1 MSNFKSQIKE
11 AFGNLKQVFVRYPMA
26 CVSAALFSA
35 CLCVFVYYVGIV
47 YNIDSLFISEGVFY
61 SVMWGSLFSVLLCF
75 TAELFC
81 HLRKV
86 RTLYRVLWNA
96 GAVLAAAAG
105 GWLLHAQ
112 FSSGFFELYVF
123 VLLFVALT
131 LMVAVPTLGQRNSNM
146 TWNYHIRLLFAIVAV
161 AIVAPIT
168 LCGVDA
174 ILASIKFLFN
184 VTVQT
189 AIVISIGVVFGFLCP
204 CCAMAL
210 MPIDREAY
218 DRPLIY
224 NKFMKVVIQYILLPL
239 VCIEAVVL
247 YIFTLTI
254 LINWELPQGN
264 VAYLVFSYAIAGT
277 FVWYLLRPVFRSEPP
292 SKLRFLEK
300 GYFISLLPLLVLLF
314 VGIFR
319 RLHDYSLTSA
329 RYIVLAGACWL
340 TVASVLM
347 LVKKDRNVTPL
358 LMSLPAI
365 ALLLLIGPWSI
376 ISLPEKVQMNRF
388 EKIATEYHLLENGKI
403 VTPKEPLTREQN
415 IQLSRSFD
423 FFHTQDQYMCD
434 VAERYFGISHAEA
447 DSIYQE
453 GNTFLSYLLRN
464 DLFAK
469 MKAVYI
475 PDYRDTDHEPTKQ
488 STYYDFYGKNENWL
502 YNISDYDYTFCCNQQ
517 PWAEDRI
524 YNYQSG
530 ETKILVNIL
539 EKDIRFRINGK
550 DFTINVIDSLQ
561 LNPYLEVEIAQEDI
575 FSHNHYTLPAT
586 RIEHEESNFKFAMEI
601 NNIGIEKDTLGK
613 LKIEDVRF
621 NGFMKVR

>member
-123 VLLFVALT
+123 VLLFVVLT
-131 LMVAVPTLGQRNSNM
+131 LMVAVPTLGQCNSNM

-161 AIVAPIT
+161 AIVALIT
-168 LCGVDA
+168 LCGVIA

-184 VTVQT
+184 VTIQI
-189 AIVISIGVVFGFLCP
+189 AIIISVGVVFGFLCP

-319 RLHDYSLTSA
+319 RIHDYSLTSA
-329 RYIVLAGACWL
+329 RYLVFIGACWL
-340 TVASVLM
+340 TVVSVLM
-347 LVKKDRNVTPL
+347 LFKKDRNVTPL

-376 ISLPEKVQMNRF
+376 ISLPEKVQMHRF

-475 PDYRDTDHEPTKQ
+475 PVYYRRTDDKLEKTNY
-488 STYYDFYGKNENWL
+488 YYDFYDAKGNRL
-502 YNISDYDYTFCCNQQ
+502 YNVSDYDYTFCCTHRR
-517 PWAEDRI
+517 WADDDEV
-524 YNYQSG
+524 YSYQSG
-530 ETKILVNIL
+530 KTKIKVNAL
-539 EKDIRFRINGK
+539 EKELRFNINGK
-550 DFTINVIDSLQ
+550 DFTINAIDSLK
-561 LNPYLEVEIAQEDI
+561 LGTYLETDQEDGYN
-575 FSHNHYTLPAT
+575 HHYTLPVT
-586 RIEHEESNFKFAMEI
+586 RIEHEETNFKFAMEV
-601 NNIGIEKDTLGK
+601 NDIGIEKDTLGG
-613 LKIEDVRF
+613 LKIEDVSF
-621 NGFMKVR
+621 NGFVKVR

>member
-35 CLCVFVYYVGIV
+35 CLCVFFYYFGPIQG
-47 YNIDSLFISEGVFY
+47 IDSSFIPEGVIF
-61 SVMWGSLFSVLLCF
+61 SMLSGSFFSVLLCF
-75 TAELFC
+75 SAELFC

-86 RTLYRVLWNA
+86 RTLYRVLCNA

-105 GWLLHAQ
+105 GWLLYAQ
-112 FSSGFFELYVF
+112 FHSSFFELYVF
-123 VLLFVALT
+123 VLLFVVLT
-131 LMVAVPTLGQRNSNM
+131 LMVAVPTLGQCNSNM

-161 AIVAPIT
+161 AIVALIT
-168 LCGVDA
+168 LCGVIA

-184 VTVQT
+184 VTIQI
-189 AIVISIGVVFGFLCP
+189 AIIISVGVVFGFLCP

-247 YIFTLTI
+247 YLFALTI
-254 LINWELPQGN
+254 LIEWNLPQGS

-292 SKLRFLEK
+292 SKLRFLER

-319 RLHDYSLTSA
+319 RIHDYSLTPA

-347 LVKKDRNVTPL
+347 LVKRDRNVTPL
-358 LMSLPAI
+358 LLSLPAI
-365 ALLLLIGPWSI
+365 ALLLLIGPWSLF
-376 ISLPEKVQMNRF
+376 SLPERVQLHRF
-388 EKIATEYHLLENGKI
+388 EKIATEYHLMENDKI
-403 VTPKEPLTREQN
+403 VTPEEPLTREQN

-423 FFHTQDQYMCD
+423 FFYTHDQYMYD
-434 VAERYFGISHAEA
+434 VAERYFDISRAEV
-447 DSIYQE
+447 DSICLKE
-453 GNTFLSYLLRN
+453 NTFWSYLLRD
-464 DLFAK
+464 DLFSK

-475 PDYRDTDHEPTKQ
+475 PDGYRDIDDEPKKQ
-488 STYYDFYGKNENWL
+488 STYYDFDEKNENRL
-502 YNISDYDYTFCCNQQ
+502 YNISDYDYTFCCAHRS
-517 PWAEDRI
+517 WAEDDRI
-524 YNYQSG
+524 YSYQSE

-539 EKDIRFRINGK
+539 KKNIRFRINGK
-550 DFTINVIDSLQ
+550 DFTINAIDSLK
-561 LNPYLEVEIAQEDI
+561 LAPYLELETDQEGI
-575 FSHNHYTLPAT
+575 YPHYTLPAT
-586 RIEHEESNFKFAMEI
+586 RIEHEETNFKFAMEI
-601 NNIGIEKDTLGK
+601 NNIGIEKDTLGG
-613 LKIEDVRF
+613 LKIEDVSF
-621 NGFMKVR
+621 NGFVKVK

>member
-11 AFGNLKQVFVRYPMA
+11 AFGTLKQVFVRYPMA

-35 CLCVFVYYVGIV
+35 CLSVFIYYFGTLL
-47 YNIDSLFISEGVFY
+47 YRIDSLFISEGVFY
-61 SVMWGSLFSVLLCF
+61 SVLWGSLFSTLLCF

-96 GAVLAAAAG
+96 GAVWAAAAG

-112 FSSGFFELYVF
+112 FDSGFFELYVF
-123 VLLFVALT
+123 VLLFVVLT

-146 TWNYHIRLLFAIVAV
+146 TWNYHIRLLFAIVVV

-168 LCGVDA
+168 LCGVIA

-184 VTVQT
+184 VTIQT
-189 AIVISIGVVFGFLCP
+189 AITISVGVVLSFLCP

-319 RLHDYSLTSA
+319 RLHDYSLTSS
-329 RYIVLAGACWL
+329 RYIVLVGACWL
-340 TVASVLM
+340 TVVSVLM
-347 LVKKDRNVTPL
+347 LLKKDRNVTPL

-365 ALLLLIGPWSI
+365 ALLLLIGPWSLF
-376 ISLPEKVQMNRF
+376 SLPEKVQMHRF

-403 VTPKEPLTREQN
+403 VTPEKPLTREQN

-423 FFHTQDQYMCD
+423 FFDTHDQYMYD
-434 VAERYFGISHAEA
+434 VAERYFDISHAEA
-447 DSIYQE
+447 DSICLE
-453 GNTFLSYLLRN
+453 ENIFLSYVLRD

-475 PDYRDTDHEPTKQ
+475 PDYRGTDCEPKKQ
-488 STYYDFYGKNENWL
+488 SIFYTFTDKNGDRL
-502 YNISDYDYTFCCNQQ
+502 YNISDYDYTF
-517 PWAEDRI
+517 
-524 YNYQSG
+524 YQSRAELHEIYSDQSG
-530 ETKILVNIL
+530 KNKIMSNVL

-561 LNPYLEVEIAQEDI
+561 LTPYLELGTGQEDR
-575 FSHNHYTLPAT
+575 FPHYMLPAT
-586 RIEHEESNFKFAMEI
+586 RIEHEETNFKFAMEI
-601 NNIGIEKDTLGK
+601 NQIEIEKDTLGIV
-613 LKIEDVRF
+613 KIEYVSF
-621 NGFMKVR
+621 NGFLKVK

>member
-1 MSNFKSQIKE
+1 
-11 AFGNLKQVFVRYPMA
+11 
-26 CVSAALFSA
+26 
-35 CLCVFVYYVGIV
+35 
-47 YNIDSLFISEGVFY
+47 
-61 SVMWGSLFSVLLCF
+61 
-75 TAELFC
+75 
-81 HLRKV
+81 
-86 RTLYRVLWNA
+86 
-96 GAVLAAAAG
+96 
-105 GWLLHAQ
+105 
-112 FSSGFFELYVF
+112 
-123 VLLFVALT
+123 
-131 LMVAVPTLGQRNSNM
+131 
-146 TWNYHIRLLFAIVAV
+146 
-161 AIVAPIT
+161 
-168 LCGVDA
+168 
-174 ILASIKFLFN
+174 
-184 VTVQT
+184 
-189 AIVISIGVVFGFLCP
+189 
-204 CCAMAL
+204 
-210 MPIDREAY
+210 
-218 DRPLIY
+218 
-224 NKFMKVVIQYILLPL
+224 
-239 VCIEAVVL
+239 
-247 YIFTLTI
+247 
-254 LINWELPQGN
+254 
-264 VAYLVFSYAIAGT
+264 
-277 FVWYLLRPVFRSEPP
+277 
-292 SKLRFLEK
+292 LEK

-319 RLHDYSLTSA
+319 RLHDYSLTSS
-329 RYIVLAGACWL
+329 RYIVLVGACWL

-376 ISLPEKVQMNRF
+376 FSLPEKVQMHRF

-423 FFHTQDQYMCD
+423 FFDTQDQYMYD

-561 LNPYLEVEIAQEDI
+561 LNLYLEVEIAQEDI
-575 FSHNHYTLPAT
+575 FSRYHYTLPST

-601 NNIGIEKDTLGK
+601 NNIEIEKDTLGE

-621 NGFMKVR
+621 NGFVKVR

>member
-1 MSNFKSQIKE
+1 MSNFKSQLKE

-35 CLCVFVYYVGIV
+35 CFSVYIYYFQIVFRSI
-47 YNIDSLFISEGVFY
+47 FIPEGVFY
-61 SVMWGSLFSVLLCF
+61 SVLWGALFSVLLCF

-86 RTLYRVLWNA
+86 RTLYRVLCNA
-96 GAVLAAAAG
+96 GAVWAAAAG

-112 FSSGFFELYVF
+112 FDSGFFELYVF
-123 VLLFVALT
+123 VLLFVVLT

-146 TWNYHIRLLFAIVAV
+146 TWNYHIRLLFAIVVV

-168 LCGVDA
+168 LCGVIA

-184 VTVQT
+184 VTIQT
-189 AIVISIGVVFGFLCP
+189 AITISVGVVLGFLCP

-329 RYIVLAGACWL
+329 RYIVLVGACWL
-340 TVASVLM
+340 TVVSVLM
-347 LVKKDRNVTPL
+347 LLKKDRNVTPL

-365 ALLLLIGPWSI
+365 ALLLLIGPWSLF
-376 ISLPEKVQMNRF
+376 SLPEKVQMHRF

-403 VTPKEPLTREQN
+403 VTPKEPLTYEQN
-415 IQLSRSFD
+415 IQISRSFD
-423 FFHTQDQYMCD
+423 FFETHNQYMYD
-434 VAERYFGISHAEA
+434 VAERYFDISRAET
-447 DSIYQE
+447 DSICRE
-453 GNTFLSYLLRN
+453 GNTFYGYLLRDN
-464 DLFAK
+464 LLAK

-475 PDYRDTDHEPTKQ
+475 PDYRPSDYNPKKQ
-488 STYYDFYGKNENWL
+488 SIYYTFHDKNGDRL
-502 YNISDYDYTFCCNQQ
+502 YSISGYDYTFCCSFLG
-517 PWAEDRI
+517 WTEGDEM
-524 YNYQSG
+524 YSYQTEG
-530 ETKILVNIL
+530 AKINVNIL
-539 EKDIRFRINGK
+539 EKGIHFRINGK
-550 DFTINVIDSLQ
+550 DFTINAIDSLQ
-561 LNPYLEVEIAQEDI
+561 LTPYLELETEQGDY
-575 FSHNHYTLPAT
+575 FPHYTLPAT
-586 RIEHEESNFKFAMEI
+586 RIEHEEANFKFAMEI
-601 NNIGIEKDTLGK
+601 KNINIEKDTLGTLEINEVDFDGF
-613 LKIEDVRF
+613 LKV
-621 NGFMKVR
+621 K